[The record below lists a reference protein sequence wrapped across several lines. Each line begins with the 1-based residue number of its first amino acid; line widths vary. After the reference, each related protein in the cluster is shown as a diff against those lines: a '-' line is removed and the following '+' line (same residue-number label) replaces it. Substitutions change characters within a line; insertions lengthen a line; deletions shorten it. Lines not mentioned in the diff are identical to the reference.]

1 MSFAAGFQLGNRM
14 VAEFDEA
21 KRQKVLDER
30 AAKEFARKEQEWSRA
45 DVDRA
50 RVDEAFGAY
59 NDLQSS
65 GQAVTGN
72 TSGFSDP
79 SARMLYGQGSQQAV
93 DDAASYANV
102 ESRRFGLPATH
113 TTSSAP
119 DAGGPPAPT
128 VQMRKATELD
138 RIGALEKLAVARRDV
153 GSMERLG
160 GQRKLAE
167 EDQLF
172 AGALK
177 EYTGAEDQIGGTAS
191 YLNTNSKRITM
202 GSPDKDGFVQLSVV
216 RPDGRAEFMNLTR
229 QDQAKLYAAGR
240 LMEVNPARAM
250 ELMGS
255 VNKELAA
262 AVAQENGLTGT
273 LATNTNSV
281 ADKRA
286 GLDVQRFNAQ
296 TSRMNANTS
305 AAAARQRGALDRMGA
320 AQYFEG
326 TDGKMYAAIPTMG
339 KNGLEFQTVPVSPE
353 GVGLR
358 RPGQAAGQKPAKVS
372 EAGEKFMVDG
382 RLMVTDGQGGY
393 IDPKGVL
400 PELRG
405 SALSK
410 AGIPDEALS
419 QIQWNADGTRVGFAG
434 RAYDVRDPKELR
446 ALKNDYLRV
455 AGNTV
460 AVEEANRVD
469 HHTSNNPRS
478 GFGPD
483 LTGGVPTGMP
493 SIYAGPDAWEAYRLQ
508 QGR

>member
-1 MSFAAGFQLGNRM
+1 MASSFQTGFLAGQRGYQQVLDN
-14 VAEFDEA
+14 D
-21 KRQKVLDER
+21 RQRVLDER

-45 DVDRA
+45 DADRA
-50 RVDEAFGAY
+50 RVDEAFEAY
-59 NDLQSS
+59 NDLQGS

-79 SARMLYGQGSQQAV
+79 SARMLYGQGGQQAV

-138 RIGALEKLAVARRDV
+138 RISALEKLAVARRDV

-160 GQRKLAE
+160 GQRKVAE

-172 AGALK
+172 ASALK
-177 EYTGAEDQIGGTAS
+177 EYTGAEDQIGGTAA

-202 GSPDKDGFVQLSVV
+202 GAPDKDGFVQLSVV

-273 LATNTNSV
+273 LATNANSV

-296 TSRMNANTS
+296 TSRMNAETT
-305 AAAARQRGALDRMGA
+305 AAYRRMLGDA
-320 AQYFEG
+320 AQQRAG
-326 TDGKMYAAIPTMG
+326 AGGGKGA
-339 KNGLEFQTVPVSPE
+339 
-353 GVGLR
+353 
-358 RPGQAAGQKPAKVS
+358 
-372 EAGEKFMVDG
+372 D
-382 RLMVTDGQGGY
+382 
-393 IDPKGVL
+393 
-400 PELRG
+400 
-405 SALSK
+405 AL
-410 AGIPDEALS
+410 
-419 QIQWNADGTRVGFAG
+419 WNLA
-434 RAYDVRDPKELR
+434 E
-446 ALKNDYLRV
+446 RV
-455 AGNTV
+455 AGEGKYGGNVERAYAGLKRGQATASVQEQADKLEMKLREQMAPEQEIQRQV
-460 AVEEANRVD
+460 AGLLTSRGLPPAPAVASLRAGMRVD
-469 HHTSNNPRS
+469 GKP
-478 GFGPD
+478 
-483 LTGGVPTGMP
+483 LTAQDYADWDRTYPGMTVEDILGGMP
-493 SIYAGPDAWEAYRLQ
+493 APRPAMPANERAMAPREVKEAPRRAPITTLVTPRTGAEARGERPAPLTDQ
-508 QGR
+508 ELAFRAMGFQLPNR